1 MKKVFKHAV
10 LGLMLSMAVTMVAVA
25 QEEGVTLSAIT
36 TQIDTIW
43 LLLAAF
49 LVFFMQAGFAM
60 VESGFSRSKN
70 AANLLMK
77 NLMDFAMGTLL
88 FFAIGYGLMYGTSK
102 MGIIGT
108 DNFFLSKI
116 SFNPASGYDWA
127 GFLFQLVFAGT
138 AATIVSGAVAERL
151 KFNAYLI
158 YSVVVVGLIY
168 PISGHWLWGGGWLA
182 ELGFIDFAGSTIVH
196 AVGGFAALAAA
207 IVLGPR
213 IGKFN
218 KDGSGNI
225 IPGHSL
231 TLAAL
236 GVFILWF
243 GWFGFNP
250 GSTLSGMNP
259 GIGYIAVTTNLAA
272 AAGAVSALVINWL
285 RTGKPSTEMALNGVL
300 AGLVAITAGT
310 ASVTPASALIIG
322 LIAGGVLVFG
332 LAFIEDTLKIDDPVG
347 AVAVHAF
354 NGVWG
359 TLAVGLFAAPA
370 VGGLTGMG
378 DVAGLFY
385 GGGFAQLGVQVI
397 GVAAVSVWAFGT
409 MFGLFTLLK
418 KTIGIR
424 VSVKEELEGL
434 DISEH
439 GTISYPEFGAQN
451 TAEPGKRNL
460 MPDVVPSPS
469 AIR

>member
-1 MKKVFKHAV
+1 MKKTFKYTL
-10 LGLMLSMAVTMVAVA
+10 LGLALSMVVTVLAAA
-25 QEEGVTLSAIT
+25 QEDGVTLGDIT
-36 TQIDTIW
+36 AQIDTVW

-102 MGIIGT
+102 LGIIGT

-116 SFNPASGYDWA
+116 GFAAENGYDWA
-127 GFLFQLVFAGT
+127 SFLFQLVFAGT

-158 YSVVVVGLIY
+158 YSVALVGLIY

-182 ELGFIDFAGSTIVH
+182 KLGFIDFAGSTIVH

-213 IGKFN
+213 IGRFN
-218 KDGSGNI
+218 KDGSGNV

-250 GSTLSGMNP
+250 GSTLSGMNA

-310 ASVTPASALIIG
+310 ASVTPIGALITG
-322 LIAGGVLVFG
+322 TIAGGVLVFG
-332 LAFIEDTLKIDDPVG
+332 LAFMEDKLKIDDPVG
-347 AVAVHAF
+347 AVVVHAF

-359 TLAVGLFAAPA
+359 TIAVGLFAAPA
-370 VGGLTGMG
+370 VGELTGMG
-378 DVAGLFY
+378 NVAGLLY
-385 GGGFAQLGVQVI
+385 GGGFAQLGAQIV
-397 GVAAVSVWAFGT
+397 GVAAVSVWAFST

-418 KTIGIR
+418 MTIGIR

-451 TAEPGKRNL
+451 TAKPGKRNL

-469 AIR
+469 VMR